1 MQNRIKNFAKLA
13 IEVGINV
20 QPGEDVLITS
30 PVESPELARLMTE
43 AAYEAGARNVSIDW
57 IDYPISRMT
66 YQYQDIETL
75 SEVPDYQVEKTRY
88 QIAEKRSNRIS
99 ISAADPDMFAGLDE
113 EKISK
118 AVRERS
124 LKMKEFVKYTMNDIV
139 SWLVISV
146 PTRKWAQKV
155 FPSLDEQAAYDKL
168 WEVILDVSRV
178 ADSWEET
185 KANWENHLAILNEKA
200 RFLNEHQ
207 FDKVHYQSSN
217 GTDLVVELP
226 KNHIWMSAGSNNEKG
241 DAFVPNIPTEEVFT
255 APYKKGVNGRL
266 IATKPL
272 VYNGVVINDFEFTFK
287 DGAVVDFKAA
297 EGEATLQQMLDSDPN
312 ARYLGEIALVPHHS
326 PISDSGILFYNTLFD
341 ENASCHFALGKAYPT
356 NVEGA
361 TELADDELESVGL
374 NDALIHEDFMVGAPD
389 LSIKAY
395 KGGEVY
401 DIFVDGNWA

>member
-185 KANWENHLAILNEKA
+185 KSNWENHLAILNEKA

-266 IATKPL
+266 VATKPL

-312 ARYLGEIALVPHHS
+312 ARYLGEIALVPHLS
-326 PISDSGILFYNTLFD
+326 
-341 ENASCHFALGKAYPT
+341 
-356 NVEGA
+356 
-361 TELADDELESVGL
+361 
-374 NDALIHEDFMVGAPD
+374 LIH
-389 LSIKAY
+389 I
-395 KGGEVY
+395 
-401 DIFVDGNWA
+401 

>member
-185 KANWENHLAILNEKA
+185 KSNWENHLAILNEKA

-266 IATKPL
+266 VATKPL

-361 TELADDELESVGL
+361 TELADDKLESVGL

>member
-185 KANWENHLAILNEKA
+185 KSNWENHLAILNEKA

-266 IATKPL
+266 VATKPL

-395 KGGEVY
+395 KGDEVY

>member
-1 MQNRIKNFAKLA
+1 
-13 IEVGINV
+13 
-20 QPGEDVLITS
+20 
-30 PVESPELARLMTE
+30 
-43 AAYEAGARNVSIDW
+43 
-57 IDYPISRMT
+57 
-66 YQYQDIETL
+66 
-75 SEVPDYQVEKTRY
+75 
-88 QIAEKRSNRIS
+88 
-99 ISAADPDMFAGLDE
+99 
-113 EKISK
+113 
-118 AVRERS
+118 
-124 LKMKEFVKYTMNDIV
+124 MKEFVKYTMNDIV

-185 KANWENHLAILNEKA
+185 KSNWENHLAILNEKA

-266 IATKPL
+266 VATKPL

-395 KGGEVY
+395 KGDEVY

>member
-185 KANWENHLAILNEKA
+185 KANWENHLDILNEKA

-266 IATKPL
+266 VATKPL

-395 KGGEVY
+395 KGDEVY

>member
-155 FPSLDEQAAYDKL
+155 FPSIDEQAAYDKL

-185 KANWENHLAILNEKA
+185 KSNWENHLAILNEKA

-266 IATKPL
+266 VATKPL

-395 KGGEVY
+395 KGDEVY

>member
-178 ADSWEET
+178 ADRWEET
-185 KANWENHLAILNEKA
+185 KSNWENHLAILNEKA

-266 IATKPL
+266 VATKPL